1 MIRYLTLIGAG
12 GSCHAHNFK
21 AAERRFGD
29 QISAHV
35 PDLLLRPGYGVRVV
49 MEKHVVTPSWA
60 LFLAFAVFTAIIRH
74 DPHPKRGALE
84 R

>member
-1 MIRYLTLIGAG
+1 MLIFSKQQSAASAIRPRLMSLIFFYVLATVFV
-12 GSCHAHNFK
+12 S
-21 AAERRFGD
+21 
-29 QISAHV
+29 
-35 PDLLLRPGYGVRVV
+35 V